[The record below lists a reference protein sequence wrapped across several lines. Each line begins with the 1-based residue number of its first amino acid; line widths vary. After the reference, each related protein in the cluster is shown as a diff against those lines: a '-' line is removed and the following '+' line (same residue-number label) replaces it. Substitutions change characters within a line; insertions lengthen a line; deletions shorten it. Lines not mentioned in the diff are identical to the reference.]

1 MPLPKRDSRS
11 GRLWA
16 LLAGGVLALL
26 AVGIGVAVMQPASAP
41 APAAAAA
48 PPAPTAATEPVLDA
62 AQWAQLQ
69 TSLADH
75 PQRDAETA
83 RIVEFLAYQRAVRSF
98 RAQRQGGAAAPA
110 VVELARRLD
119 AELPLHVARGEMSG
133 PEAFRLKAA
142 LLESLEPDPG
152 RRTEALAAWRDT
164 QLQAHPR
171 STDPRDAA
179 FLQAQ
184 QALVAQWRATA
195 PPGTPPD
202 GLIAELEA
210 LRQRSYAPPP
220 SHPKGDT
227 P

>member
-1 MPLPKRDSRS
+1 ML
-11 GRLWA
+11 A
-16 LLAGGVLALL
+16 LLAGGLAALL
-26 AVGIGVAVMQPASAP
+26 AVGIGVAVMRPAEPPALAAAAPQPM
-41 APAAAAA
+41 APAAAK
-48 PPAPTAATEPVLDA
+48 EPVLDA
-62 AQWAQLQ
+62 AQWNQLQ
-69 TSLADH
+69 AALADH

-83 RIVEFLAYQRAVRSF
+83 RVVELLAYQRSVRSL
-98 RAQRQGGAAAPA
+98 RAQRQSGTAAPA
-110 VVELARRLD
+110 LIELARRLD
-119 AELPLHVARGEMSG
+119 AELPLHLARGEMTG
-133 PEAFRLKAA
+133 PEAMRLKAT
-142 LLESLEPDPG
+142 LLESLEPDPA
-152 RRTEALAAWRDT
+152 RRAEALAAWRDA

-171 STDPRDAA
+171 ATDPRDAA

-220 SHPKGDT
+220 SNPKGDM